1 MTRTER
7 HHFWQQTLADWADSG
22 LSGAAFCREHA
33 LGYHQFRY
41 WCRKLRP
48 EGESQTGPGF
58 TRVAPVVDADT
69 ADGLTVSLPSGV
81 SITGLHAGNVE
92 LLSAVLS
99 QL

>member
-7 HHFWQQTLADWADSG
+7 HHFWQQTLADWVDSG

-33 LGYHQFRY
+33 LGYYQFSY
-41 WCRKLRP
+41 WRKKLR
-48 EGESQTGPGF
+48 GQAESQGGAGF
-58 TRVAPVVDADT
+58 TRVAPMADADT
-69 ADGLTVSLPSGV
+69 ADGLTVSLPGGV
-81 SITGLHAGNVE
+81 SITGLHAGNVK